1 MVDSSSMRVGQILA
15 LGRQGR
21 ISKKQLFSWD
31 LTAEKETSLKKNKG
45 RAFQAEGIECIKE
58 L

>member
-1 MVDSSSMRVGQILA
+1 MRVGQILA

-31 LTAEKETSLKKNKG
+31 LTTEKETSLKKKNKR